1 MKLSLEKKQEKK
13 ISFVASGITSTFANI
28 LRRYVLARIPTIAI
42 EKVTFYDNTS
52 ALWDEYISHRLG
64 LIPILTPKKVPKDVE
79 IAMTLDAEGPK
90 TVYSAD
96 LISADSEAK
105 AGVEKIVILT
115 LAQNQ
120 RIRLEARAK
129 LDDARSHAKHQ
140 AGLMAY
146 DQKDDDKFDMFV
158 ETFHQM
164 SAEEVL
170 LRACDKVIE
179 DLEEIEKELK

>member
-13 ISFVASGITSTFANI
+13 ISFVANGITSTFANI
-28 LRRYVLARIPTIAI
+28 LRRYVIARIPTIAI
-42 EKVTFYDNTS
+42 ERVTFYDNTS

-64 LIPILTPKKVPKDVE
+64 LIPITTPKKVPKDVE
-79 IAMTLDAEGPK
+79 VTLTLDAEGPK
-90 TVYSAD
+90 IVYSSEM
-96 LISADSEAK
+96 ISSDSEAK
-105 AGVEKIVILT
+105 PGLDKIIILT

-120 RIRLEARAK
+120 RIRFEAKATLADSRT
-129 LDDARSHAKHQ
+129 HGKHQ

-146 DQKDDDKFDMFV
+146 DQKDDDKFNMFI

-170 LRACDKVIE
+170 VRACEKAVE
-179 DLEEIEKELK
+179 DLEEIEKALK